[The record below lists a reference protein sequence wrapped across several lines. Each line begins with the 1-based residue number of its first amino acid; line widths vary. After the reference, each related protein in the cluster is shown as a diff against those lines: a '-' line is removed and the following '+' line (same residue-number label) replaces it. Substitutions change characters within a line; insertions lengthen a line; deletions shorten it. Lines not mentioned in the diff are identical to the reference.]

1 LENLIDDEDINGAW
15 EKIKEDL
22 NTSAKESLGLHEL
35 KQHEP
40 WFDVE
45 CLGFL
50 DHRKQAKLKGYGI
63 QNQCS
68 IGNPNNVRREV
79 GRHSRNKKKENLKSK
94 IYELETN
101 SNIKTIRDLYRDINN
116 FKKGYKPRAHIVRD
130 EKGDMLTD
138 SHSILTR

>member
-1 LENLIDDEDINGAW
+1 MENWIDSDDINRAW
-15 EKIKEDL
+15 ENNKENFKISF
-22 NTSAKESLGLHEL
+22 NESLGLNEL
-35 KQHEP
+35 KQHQQ

-45 CLGFL
+45 CLVFL

-101 SNIKTIRDLYRDINN
+101 SNIKTIRDL
-116 FKKGYKPRAHIVRD
+116 
-130 EKGDMLTD
+130 
-138 SHSILTR
+138 